1 MTSLTEVVERSLPA
15 TPWTESDNI
24 PWNEPAFS
32 RRMLDVHLDQ
42 AHDLASRRFEV
53 VDRHL
58 AWIHQALLGER
69 PTRILDLTC
78 GPGLYT
84 SRLARLGHRCVGVD
98 SSLPRSGTPPRRLDA
113 TDWPAR
119 TWSGT
124 FARSDETIWATDTGW

>member
-53 VDRHL
+53 VGRHV
-58 AWIHQALLGER
+58 AWIHQALLGVR
-69 PTRILDLTC
+69 PTRLLDLT
-78 GPGLYT
+78 
-84 SRLARLGHRCVGVD
+84 
-98 SSLPRSGTPPRRLDA
+98 
-113 TDWPAR
+113 
-119 TWSGT
+119 
-124 FARSDETIWATDTGW
+124 